1 MTTFDAFY
9 DDYIDFKSYV
19 NDILNA
25 KFKNIAESAEKGLNG
40 EENKTENENR
50 MSLENKIQKLNKE
63 NVNLRA
69 EVKSYEKVIQLLT
82 SEKTNNENS
91 WQSVPRKHQRFEKD
105 NDTRKSYIARPQLRN
120 FYHPL
125 VHFEREYLVNVPN
138 DNENLLRQ
146 ETVKT
151 KDRASI
157 KDYTKQHTNKKKDRM
172 FVPPKSKFEIIAI

>member
-25 KFKNIAESAEKGLNG
+25 KFKNIAESAEKELNG

-50 MSLENKIQKLNKE
+50 MNLENKIQNLNEE

-82 SEKTNNENS
+82 SEKKTTKTLGNPYQENI
-91 WQSVPRKHQRFEKD
+91 KD
-105 NDTRKSYIARPQLRN
+105 LKKIMILENHTSHHRN
-120 FYHPL
+120 F
-125 VHFEREYLVNVPN
+125 
-138 DNENLLRQ
+138 
-146 ETVKT
+146 ETFT
-151 KDRASI
+151 I
-157 KDYTKQHTNKKKDRM
+157 H
-172 FVPPKSKFEIIAI
+172 

>member
-1 MTTFDAFY
+1 M
-9 DDYIDFKSYV
+9 
-19 NDILNA
+19 N
-25 KFKNIAESAEKGLNG
+25 
-40 EENKTENENR
+40 
-50 MSLENKIQKLNKE
+50 LENKIQKLNEE

-91 WQSVPRKHQRFEKD
+91 WQSVPRKHQRLEKD
-105 NDTRKSYIARPQLRN
+105 NDTRKSYIAPPQLRN
-120 FYHPL
+120 FYNPL
-125 VHFEREYLVNVPN
+125 VHFERENLVNVPN

-157 KDYTKQHTNKKKDRM
+157 KDYTKQHTNKKRPDVCTTEKQIRNHRDITRKKV
-172 FVPPKSKFEIIAI
+172 VPGNRSYASATQYGKNLL